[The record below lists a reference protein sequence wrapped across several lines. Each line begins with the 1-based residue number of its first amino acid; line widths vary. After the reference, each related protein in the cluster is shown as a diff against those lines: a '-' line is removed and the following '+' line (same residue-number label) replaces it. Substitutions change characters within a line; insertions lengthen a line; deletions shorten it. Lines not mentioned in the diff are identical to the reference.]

1 MVCLVCISLEL
12 SRSKESIKLY
22 FNSELPWDFIKKKKK
37 KTTKLSL
44 LTWSLGIHF
53 PNRKEN
59 TNSGSQN
66 RCAVEATIRMVIRDA
81 PELAC
86 TAGGSGVCTSLSPH
100 DVITVAWNWPKSKCW
115 NQGKWEAE
123 QIRALFSMGKES
135 ESQLIVYYL
144 SVSDRSHTIKIKG
157 KVFTE
162 KSVLSIF

>member
-1 MVCLVCISLEL
+1 MEWFVSCAFLWNLVDPKNLLSSTLTLNSLEISL
-12 SRSKESIKLY
+12 
-22 FNSELPWDFIKKKKK
+22 KKKKK

-100 DVITVAWNWPKSKCW
+100 DVITVA
-115 NQGKWEAE
+115 
-123 QIRALFSMGKES
+123 
-135 ESQLIVYYL
+135 
-144 SVSDRSHTIKIKG
+144 
-157 KVFTE
+157 
-162 KSVLSIF
+162 